1 MSMNDIVRFHK
12 FEQRNLDI
20 QEGRFNQRIDNAY
33 IDDETSVGSYGNEL
47 YKIMGDQDREMIRDE
62 RERFREEKATN
73 YAELKEAR
81 ARRDA
86 ILKLRR
92 IRQRPL
98 QPQPLHH
105 QNPLQPQNQ
114 HHQQVLSPLQ
124 FVRLARLSQEE

>member
-1 MSMNDIVRFHK
+1 MSMNDEIRLRK
-12 FEQRNLDI
+12 SRLRELDMD
-20 QEGRFNQRIDNAY
+20 EAEMNARIERGYQDL
-33 IDDETSVGSYGNEL
+33 ETSVGSYGNED
-47 YKIMGDQDREMIRDE
+47 YKKIPASHKAMIKVERDMYNTRNAEE
-62 RERFREEKATN
+62 RTK
-73 YAELKEAR
+73 LKEAL